1 MMTRGIGRLQTSKRE
16 ASEWKILAR
25 FWKVLPYRYIIGV
38 ALPRKLPRYFRLF
51 DTLTFGGSLQ
61 KILLSTAAVL
71 ATVSFAH
78 AADLPSRVYTKAP
91 AAAPTYSWT
100 GFYVGGGFGYG
111 MVNEETSA
119 ATTAGFLANN
129 GVNNAAK
136 GWFGTVSAGY
146 DYQFTDRIVA
156 GVFGNYDFSDI
167 KGTYSLAN
175 AVGILSP
182 LGGEEKLSST
192 WAVGARLGW
201 LFDEKTLTYVSGG
214 YTQARFDAINI
225 TQLNGLPAFG
235 IGVPVAL
242 GSRTLDGWFLGT
254 GIETKLDFL
263 PGDGWFARTE
273 YRYARYDG
281 ATAQQLALGV
291 IPFNARVTM
300 RPDVQTVRT
309 ELTYKFNPFG
319 APKTYAAPVRSSAS
333 APMSWTG
340 IYISGGGGYGLANV
354 AQSNF
359 GFPAFP
365 THANMGAKGA
375 FGIISGGVDYQFS
388 NRIVAGVLA
397 NYDFAN
403 IHGTADTLF
412 YRNPTDPIGAAT
424 KLSSSWAVGARAG
437 WLITPKTL
445 TYINGGYTEAKFDSS
460 LAASLLTGLPA
471 VPGDNVPG
479 HTHKGWFL
487 GSGVETKL
495 DLLPGNGWFLRSE
508 YRYAAY
514 DSVNTVATLD
524 GAPIVAMSFKPTV
537 QTVRTELSYKFNW
550 DGPVVA
556 KY

>member
-1 MMTRGIGRLQTSKRE
+1 MRTI
-16 ASEWKILAR
+16 
-25 FWKVLPYRYIIGV
+25 F
-38 ALPRKLPRYFRLF
+38 
-51 DTLTFGGSLQ
+51 
-61 KILLSTAAVL
+61 LSTAAAL

-78 AADLPSRVYTKAP
+78 AADLPSRTYTKAP
-91 AAAPTYSWT
+91 AAVSAYSWT

-111 MVNEETSA
+111 MVNEETSSA
-119 ATTAGFLANN
+119 ALNGLFANS
-129 GVNNAAK
+129 GLNNAAK

-175 AVGILSP
+175 ATAPFSP

-214 YTQARFDAINI
+214 YTQARFDSINI
-225 TQLNGLPAFG
+225 AQLNGIPAVPP
-235 IGVPVAL
+235 GVSFTL
-242 GSRTLDGWFLGT
+242 GSRTVDGWFLGT

-273 YRYARYDG
+273 YRYARYD
-281 ATAQQLALGV
+281 AASAPQLVNGG
-291 IPFNARVTM
+291 PFNAVVTM

-319 APKTYAAPVRSSAS
+319 APKTYAPPVRSFTS
-333 APMSWTG
+333 APTSWTG
-340 IYISGGGGYGLANV
+340 IYISGGGGYGLASV

-359 GFPAFP
+359 GALPL
-365 THANMGAKGA
+365 HANMGAKGA
-375 FGIISGGVDYQFS
+375 FGTIGGGIDYQFS

-412 YRNPTDPIGAAT
+412 YTNPTDPIGAAT

-445 TYINGGYTEAKFDSS
+445 TYINGGYTEAKFDGSP
-460 LAASLLTGLPA
+460 AASLLTGLPEA
-471 VPGDNVPG
+471 PGDNVPG

-508 YRYAAY
+508 YRYAEY
-514 DSVNTVATLD
+514 DRVNTVATLG
-524 GAPIVAMSFKPTV
+524 GAPIAMSFKPTV

>member
-1 MMTRGIGRLQTSKRE
+1 M
-16 ASEWKILAR
+16 
-25 FWKVLPYRYIIGV
+25 
-38 ALPRKLPRYFRLF
+38 
-51 DTLTFGGSLQ
+51 
-61 KILLSTAAVL
+61 L

-78 AADLPSRVYTKAP
+78 AADLPSRVFTKAP
-91 AAAPTYSWT
+91 ATASYSWS

-111 MVNEETSA
+111 MVNEETKA
-119 ATTAGFLANN
+119 ATTGGLSANN
-129 GVNNAAK
+129 GLNNAAK

-175 AVGILSP
+175 ASAPFSP
-182 LGGEEKLSST
+182 WGGAEKLSST

-214 YTQARFDAINI
+214 YTQARFDSINI
-225 TQLNGLPAFG
+225 TVLNGIPA
-235 IGVPVAL
+235 VPPGFSLSLA
-242 GSRTLDGWFLGT
+242 SRTLDGWFLGT
-254 GIETKLDFL
+254 GVETKLDFL
-263 PGDGWFARTE
+263 GDGWFARTE
-273 YRYARYDG
+273 YRYARYDSSS
-281 ATAQQLALGV
+281 APQLAAPGGV
-291 IPFNARVTM
+291 PVNAIVTM

-319 APKTYAAPVRSSAS
+319 APKTYAAPVRSAAS
-333 APMSWTG
+333 APTSWTG

-359 GFPAFP
+359 SGGALPL
-365 THANMGAKGA
+365 HADMGAKGA
-375 FGIISGGVDYQFS
+375 FGTIGGGIDYQFS
-388 NRIVAGVLA
+388 NRIVAGILA

-403 IHGTADTLF
+403 IRGTADTLF
-412 YRNPTDPIGAAT
+412 YTNPTDPIGAAT

-445 TYINGGYTEAKFDSS
+445 TYVNGGYTEAKFNGS
-460 LAASLLTGLPA
+460 LAASLLTGLPE

-495 DLLPGNGWFLRSE
+495 DLLPGNNWFLRSE
-508 YRYAAY
+508 YRYAEY
-514 DSVNTVATLD
+514 DSVNTVATLG
-524 GAPIVAMSFKPTV
+524 GAPVGMSFKPTV